1 MVSGGKGLSTF
12 LMTYSLGQGYLDDD
26 DYKKTIEDN
35 VNEKCKPEIKIFE
48 TASYKNKLGIFKN
61 REIDIQENDNLM

>member
-1 MVSGGKGLSTF
+1 MQRKVIEQFNQFMKSGGNGLSTF

-35 VNEKCKPEIKIFE
+35 VNEKCVVETKIF
-48 TASYKNKLGIFKN
+48 
-61 REIDIQENDNLM
+61 